1 MPHLQAE
8 LEKENT
14 RQVGLSFEELRKRQ
28 PQAGVVITIVIIEI
42 IIIIIVIIIVTIVIV
57 IIIIVRRIIRFTN
70 RLQL

>member
-28 PQAGVVITIVIIEI
+28 PHAGVVLIIIVIIVI
-42 IIIIIVIIIVTIVIV
+42 VVIIIVTIVIV
-57 IIIIVRRIIRFTN
+57 IIIIVIIIIRFTN